1 MFILYIIVH
10 TFGVL
15 RKVAHSHDSM
25 DYRYKYRYQSWCWEG
40 RVLADSLLM
49 TLMKLLQIALR
60 KTKILKL
67 MTIFDLYE

>member
-40 RVLADSLLM
+40 RVLADSLNDSRE
-49 TLMKLLQIALR
+49 TIENS
-60 KTKILKL
+60 LKKN
-67 MTIFDLYE
+67 